1 MPAGPGRDGQEGFCA
16 IPAEWHGLNV
26 LEESC
31 FLSGAVCQ
39 PHQQLRDLHW
49 RVPTSFRLGTPL
61 RAFGTEEE

>member
-39 PHQQLRDLHW
+39 PHQQLSRLRDL
-49 RVPTSFRLGTPL
+49 LL
-61 RAFGTEEE
+61 